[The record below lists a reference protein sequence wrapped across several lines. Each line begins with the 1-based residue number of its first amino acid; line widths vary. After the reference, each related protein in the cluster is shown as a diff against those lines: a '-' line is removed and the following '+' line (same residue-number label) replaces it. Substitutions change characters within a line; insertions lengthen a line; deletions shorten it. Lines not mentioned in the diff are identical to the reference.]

1 MSIVRTLTSATA
13 IAGALLLA
21 GCGEERQAPPPTAN
35 PSAPITTPDVDNS
48 PAWVADPT
56 DGGKVLGQVGIAE
69 VRLGG
74 AARQRDEALRNARVN
89 LARDINTQV
98 NDIMRDWAKEG
109 GERFFAGDGK
119 VDKQEMARQMSET
132 VSEQVTSQ
140 TINGSQ
146 QKAMYKDKQGTLYV
160 WVVINAEAAAKF
172 AEQAS
177 AAARRLAEQK
187 SFIKADI
194 QATEAWDN
202 LEKRM
207 KAKIAHQEAAA
218 AGK

>member
-1 MSIVRTLTSATA
+1 MSIIRTLTSATA
-13 IAGALLLA
+13 IAGAILLV
-21 GCGEERQAPPPTAN
+21 GCGEERPAPPPTAN
-35 PSAPITTPDVDNS
+35 SSAPITTPDTDNS
-48 PAWVADPT
+48 PKWVADPT

-98 NDIMRDWAKEG
+98 NDIMRDWTKEG

-119 VDKQEMARQMSET
+119 VDKQEMAKQMSET

-146 QKAMYKDKQGTLYV
+146 QRAMWKDKSGTLYV
-160 WVVINAEAAAKF
+160 WVVINADAAAKF
-172 AEQAS
+172 AADAT
-177 AAARRLAEQK
+177 AAAKRLAEQK

-194 QATEAWDN
+194 QATEAWDK
-202 LEKRM
+202 LEQRM